1 MALRFAKLSRPA
13 IRALSA
19 GQKITE
25 HGITVERLSNGDAGY
40 SINVMVD
47 GQRIHRVVGRES
59 EGVRREQ
66 AEQLIEK
73 LRTEARE
80 DRLNLPKG
88 RKMALSFDAAA
99 TDYLKKL
106 DVEGGKGVARKRQ
119 HIVTW
124 LTPALG
130 KKRLDGISESDVKG
144 FIESRRRYGAKD
156 STINRELATLS
167 HLLRCAVRWKW
178 IGRDKIPTIDR
189 LREGA
194 GRIIALSPAQCDGLL
209 QAALGDQ
216 DSDLW
221 LFVLVC
227 LQTSMRHGEARRL
240 RWEHYDAH
248 RRRFYIPEAKAGERE
263 QPVPVELAGVLEG
276 VMEAEKVS
284 TGYVFKG
291 GPGSKTGYRH
301 TFRKAFARAVE
312 TAGLDRKAV
321 TPHVMRHTAI
331 TRLVKAG
338 VDLPTVQRVS
348 GHKTISMVLRYAH
361 VDGVHVDN
369 AVNHLGF
376 AATGSTSA
384 TVSG

>member
-1 MALRFAKLSRPA
+1 MAIRFAKLSRPA

-19 GQKITE
+19 GEKVTE
-25 HGITVERLSNGDAGY
+25 HGITVERLVNGDTAY

-66 AEQLIEK
+66 VEEIIQK
-73 LRTEARE
+73 FRTEARE
-80 DRLNLPKG
+80 GRLNLPKG

-99 TDYLKKL
+99 TDYLAKL
-106 DVEGGKGVARKRQ
+106 DSEGGKGVARKRQ

-124 LTPALG
+124 LAPAFG
-130 KKRLDGISESDVKG
+130 KKRLDGISESDIKG

-167 HLLRCAVRWKW
+167 HLLRSAVRWKW
-178 IGRDKIPTIDR
+178 IGRDKIPIIDR

-194 GRIIALSPAQCDGLL
+194 GRIIALSPTQCDALL
-209 QAALGDQ
+209 AAALADQ
-216 DSDLW
+216 DGDLW
-221 LFVLVC
+221 LFVLIC

-263 QPVPVELAGVLEG
+263 QPVPVELAGVLKG
-276 VMEAEKVS
+276 VSEDRMVS
-284 TGYVFKG
+284 CGYLFKG

-301 TFRKAFARAVE
+301 TFRKAFARAAKK
-312 TAGLDRKAV
+312 AGLDPASV

-376 AATGSTSA
+376 TTTGR
-384 TVSG
+384 